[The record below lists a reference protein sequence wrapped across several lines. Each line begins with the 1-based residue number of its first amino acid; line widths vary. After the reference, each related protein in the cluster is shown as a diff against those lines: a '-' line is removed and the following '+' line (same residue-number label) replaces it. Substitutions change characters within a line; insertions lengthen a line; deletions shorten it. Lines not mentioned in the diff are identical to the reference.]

1 MNYYFSEPRE
11 DELYHYGVRGMKW
24 GVRKQQPIS
33 VGRRRSSQQMSLEQQ
48 KAARRAKIKK
58 AAKVGAV
65 VAGAALATYGVYK
78 VSKIRSANTTAVETW
93 LLKNG
98 YSSTTK
104 YADGRV
110 NSQLV
115 KRSSTLLGPRL
126 DVNRSNY
133 SKKYGF
139 EDSYDFIVGSRAK
152 PRRVATKSR
161 YVW

>member
-1 MNYYFSEPRE
+1 MIYIS
-11 DELYHYGVRGMKW
+11 DELSHHGVKGMKW

-33 VGRRRSSQQMSLEQQ
+33 IGRRSTPSSMPLERR
-48 KAARRAKIKK
+48 KAVRRAKIKK
-58 AAKVGAV
+58 AAKVGAI
-65 VAGAALATYGVYK
+65 VAGAALAGYGAYK
-78 VSKIRSANTTAVETW
+78 VSKIRSTNTVAVETW

-139 EDSYDFIVGSRAK
+139 EDSYDFIVGSKAK